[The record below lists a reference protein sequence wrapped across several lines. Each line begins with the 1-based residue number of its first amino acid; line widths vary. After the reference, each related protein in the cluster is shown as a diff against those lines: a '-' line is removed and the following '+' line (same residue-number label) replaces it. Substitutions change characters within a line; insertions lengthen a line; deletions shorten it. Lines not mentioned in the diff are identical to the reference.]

1 MKAAAEAERGTVVV
15 LGSYGPSLILFRG
28 PLIEEL
34 VRRGYRVVAMAP
46 DIGTDLARQ
55 LRSIGAEPREVV
67 LSRGSLNPL
76 AFAATLRALT
86 RALAEIRPGAVIA
99 YTIKPVTLGAI
110 AARRT
115 GVPTFVALVTGLG
128 FAFTGGRETKR
139 RVSRFAASWLYRLAF
154 RLTSLAVFQNPDDR
168 DYFRSHA
175 ILPPRTRTAVVN
187 GSGIDLERFVPAP
200 LGSEPVFLMIGRLIG
215 DKGVR
220 EYGAAA
226 VRLKARHPEA
236 RFRLVGW
243 LDESP
248 DAISQAELDAMIA
261 GGVEFLGKL
270 DDVRPAVADANVFV
284 LPSYRE
290 GTPRSVLEAMAMGR
304 PIVTTD
310 APGCRQ
316 TVEQGHNGFLV
327 PPREVDALEAAME
340 RFIAEPRLIA
350 EMGAAARRVAE
361 EKFDVRSV
369 NAAMLEAA
377 GL

>member
-1 MKAAAEAERGTVVV
+1 MSAAAEAEKGTVIV
-15 LGSYGPSLILFRG
+15 LGSYAPSLILFRG
-28 PLIEEL
+28 PLIGEL
-34 VRRGYRVVAMAP
+34 VRRGHKVVAMAP
-46 DIGTDLARQ
+46 DIGADIAAQ
-55 LRSIGAEPREVV
+55 LRSLGAEPREVR

-76 AFAATLRALT
+76 ALRATLRALA
-86 RALAEIRPGAVIA
+86 RAFAEIRPDAIIA
-99 YTIKPVTLGAI
+99 YTIKPVTLGAL
-110 AARRT
+110 AARRA
-115 GVPTFVALVTGLG
+115 GVPAFVALVTGIG
-128 FAFTGGRETKR
+128 YAFMEGKEAKR
-139 RVSRFAASWLYRLAF
+139 RVSRLAAGWLYRRAF
-154 RLTSLAVFQNPDDR
+154 RRSSLAIFQNPDDR
-168 DYFRSHA
+168 DYFRSQG
-175 ILPPRTRTAVVN
+175 ILPPRTRAIVVN
-187 GSGIDLERFVPAP
+187 GSGIDVDLFAPAP
-200 LGSEPVFLMIGRLIG
+200 LTKEPVFLMVARLLR
-215 DKGVR
+215 DKGVC
-220 EYGAAA
+220 EYGEAAT
-226 VRLKARHPEA
+226 RLKSRYPHA

-248 DAISQAELDAMIA
+248 SSISQAELDAMIA

-327 PPREVDALEAAME
+327 PPRDAQALEAAME

-350 EMGAAARRVAE
+350 EMGADARRVAE